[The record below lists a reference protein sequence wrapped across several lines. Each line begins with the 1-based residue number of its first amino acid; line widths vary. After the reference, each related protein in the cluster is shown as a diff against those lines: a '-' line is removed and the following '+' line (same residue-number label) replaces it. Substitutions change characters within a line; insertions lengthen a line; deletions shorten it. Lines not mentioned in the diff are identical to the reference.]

1 MPSAP
6 AERLAYSCWLSQQE
20 AALAPAIHRLTELRR
35 QGLTGPMIVGD
46 FVRRGIAPLK
56 HRHRPLWEL
65 NQVCGSVPRRKYHM
79 TMVHLTTCMTFLQP
93 GTNHVMKEGIVPL
106 VEDSL
111 ADEV

>member
-1 MPSAP
+1 
-6 AERLAYSCWLSQQE
+6 
-20 AALAPAIHRLTELRR
+20 
-35 QGLTGPMIVGD
+35 MIVGD

-79 TMVHLTTCMTFLQP
+79 PVVHLTTCMSFLQP

-106 VEDSL
+106 FEDPL
-111 ADEV
+111 AD